1 MVPGWWRPLDVG
13 LQPLEHLAAC
23 GLESDHLPGLVKV
36 GEVFD
41 EGPELVGVHGVDRQ
55 LIVHDHAPDEGSAV
69 NVLEVSVKD
78 FFHILAQLLIDQ
90 GGLAGLDRGPDFFDV
105 AAHIVGSISVFAGIK
120 SHMGLDHDLGKL
132 AGVHVVGAVERVG
145 RALVLRVELVG
156 NGNGVNLLFHVEHF
170 LS

>member
-13 LQPLEHLAAC
+13 LQPVEHFAAC
-23 GLESDHLPGLVKV
+23 GLESDHLPGFVEV
-36 GEVFD
+36 GKGFD

-55 LIVHDHAPDEGSAV
+55 VFIHDHAPDEGGAMHI
-69 NVLEVSVKD
+69 LEVGVKD

-90 GGLAGLDRGPDFFDV
+90 SGLAGLDRRPDFFDI
-105 AAHIVGSISVFAGIK
+105 AAHIIGGIHIFASVEA
-120 SHMGLDHDLGKL
+120 HMGLDHGFSKL
-132 AGVHVVGAVERVG
+132 PAVHVVDTIERIG
-145 RALVLRVELVG
+145 RALVLRVKLVG